1 MPVFKTRD
9 YSPPIGEGEPLTQ
22 GGVLMPK
29 NDPISGPPLLEVW
42 LNVGET
48 LRLGDR
54 VLRVMDTDGDD
65 TMLRIDRV
73 TADDDDETRWAELPR

>member
-1 MPVFKTRD
+1 
-9 YSPPIGEGEPLTQ
+9 
-22 GGVLMPK
+22 MPK

>member
-1 MPVFKTRD
+1 MPNKD
-9 YSPPIGEGEPLTQ
+9 PNSDLPLNST
-22 GGVLMPK
+22 
-29 NDPISGPPLLEVW
+29 PLVEVW

-54 VLRVMDTDGDD
+54 VLRVLDTDGDD

-73 TADDDDETRWAELPR
+73 TAVDDDETRWAELPR